1 MDQQHSHLRRCGLLL
16 GAALLSGCTVNDGD
30 SFEDLEGVCTL
41 EWSYEGD
48 PEPECEAKL
57 FAQIGLDPVT
67 WDGPERDLYH
77 IVRGLWAFARAP
89 IDLSDREYRYTTV
102 VSGIETTSFGRTATD
117 GRGHV
122 WLDVQ
127 SDVAPAACA
136 IIHEGR
142 HSTYGPHDIDG
153 KIDIGMDGPHG
164 WCVRFAESFAKL
176 GVDYGSA
183 AYTAERRRLY
193 IR

>member
-30 SFEDLEGVCTL
+30 SFEDLEGLCTR

-57 FAQIGLDPVT
+57 FAQIGLDPAT

-127 SDVAPAACA
+127 SDVAPAACS
-136 IIHEGR
+136 IIHEETLHLRASRHRREDRHRDGR
-142 HSTYGPHDIDG
+142 SSWLVCPVCGE
-153 KIDIGMDGPHG
+153 
-164 WCVRFAESFAKL
+164 F
-176 GVDYGSA
+176 
-183 AYTAERRRLY
+183 RRSSV
-193 IR
+193 